1 MKEIV
6 FNKKEYKSFKDF
18 YHDVCIKLRKNR
30 FIDWRDDYDDLGY
43 SGDLLNEFLWY
54 CHDDSNKY
62 IFINFDL
69 EEIKN
74 KMTFDNYKWRIILKV
89 FSEHVQEF
97 PNNQIEFRDE
107 EK

>member
-30 FIDWRDDYDDLGY
+30 FIDWRDDYEDLNY
-43 SGDLLNEFLWY
+43 HADLLNEFLWY
-54 CHDDSNKY
+54 CYDDNNKY
-62 IFINFDL
+62 VFLNFDL

-74 KMTFDNYKWRIILKV
+74 KKTYENYEWNLIIKI
-89 FSEHVQEF
+89 FKRHVQEF
-97 PNNQIEFRDE
+97 PNNQIEFRNE
-107 EK
+107 